1 MRMLLKVRQF
11 SPYICDS
18 IDLDNFGFDEIQKR
32 QLISPMDVTFSHG
45 KLLRIEHFDSGK
57 PACFTP
63 FQKNEI
69 EVGKALLKVTFSDV
83 LVLQETSNKL
93 LESQ

>member
-1 MRMLLKVRQF
+1 MRQF

-57 PACFTP
+57 PARFTP